1 MSSTHVHRPPE
12 RLEPAQDD
20 QDQAPSVPQRKGG
33 VNEQF
38 VGDRLLTTGF
48 RGFDGIVDLGDGG
61 ADEEGEDES
70 GDVPYKVKVILG
82 AREDEFR

>member
-1 MSSTHVHRPPE
+1 MYSTHVHRSAE

-20 QDQAPSVPQRKGG
+20 KHQAPSVPQRKGG
-33 VNEQF
+33 VDEQF
-38 VGDRLLTTGF
+38 VGDRLFAAGF
-48 RGFDGIVDLGDGG
+48 RGLDGVVDLGDGS
-61 ADEEGEDES
+61 ADEEGEDEG

>member
-1 MSSTHVHRPPE
+1 
-12 RLEPAQDD
+12 
-20 QDQAPSVPQRKGG
+20 